1 MQARRFGDV
10 ECHDAAGGQ
19 VCVGKVQGV
28 GRVARVGEV
37 ARLDCEEGAGA
48 EGGGGVEGYA
58 AVGVGFPGALDEA
71 GLVVGDEGGEE
82 AGEEAGDVEDF
93 LRVDARAEGVLVL
106 GRGELAVVQ
115 ELDAVAAPLARQVK
129 ARGAED
135 HPHHA
140 DAVLGDAPPL
150 DASALPKYPFGGYV
164 QCMF

>member
-1 MQARRFGDV
+1 MQARRFADV
-10 ECHDAAGGQ
+10 EGHDAAGGQ

-58 AVGVGFPGALDEA
+58 AVGVACPGALDEA

-115 ELDAVAAPLARQVK
+115 ELDAVAAPRARQV
-129 ARGAED
+129 
-135 HPHHA
+135 
-140 DAVLGDAPPL
+140 
-150 DASALPKYPFGGYV
+150 
-164 QCMF
+164 